1 MMTSQFL
8 IKNTMADMRGL
19 SACEIMALQSG
30 CYAGVELLG
39 YYEKGDTPAPI
50 IYFLSTTLLDDDGGS
65 IIQTGDI
72 KLEHQFIGEL
82 NVRYFGA
89 KGDGLHDDTSALQKT
104 IDYAPINSEDT
115 IAISPKGFANGFNIQ
130 IPRGRYKITDTIIL
144 KRGLNIKGASLEST
158 QLLSFLPGS
167 VIKYSDDGRYIQDE
181 IKISDLSIWQD
192 ASVPATNGAAIM
204 LDFGSTTVYSMKLMV
219 KNIYIEGTYDG
230 ITAVAL
236 VGSSMKN
243 VFISKCVR
251 HGIYV
256 PMAIGNKST
265 SSTSFTL
272 YNCYTSS
279 NGGDGVRII
288 NGAYI
293 SLVGCASDSNTGYG
307 YYVQEGLGHS
317 LFSCGCEEN
326 KSGNIFLSKCQG
338 ITLNVT
344 SLFSEVNGEIHGIT
358 IHQSHNVNI
367 AGLARA
373 IGGNTGY
380 AVSISLNGGMV
391 DLSNLSSEGLWQ
403 TKRINTGVLVRD
415 LKSALVC
422 RDGQFALNGNT
433 VQAGKLLS
441 IVGFLP
447 ESIKTS
453 VENIASFS
461 KADSTRNVNHFV
473 QSIVSDNNESY
484 PLLVSNYTGVAV
496 KGNSATVQKFAANY
510 IVESNIG
517 SAANANMMIDAQ
529 SGTVPS
535 GNWNIYSESQRKS
548 YFRGPLVLG
557 SNNGSE
563 IMGGNGCPEGIVSA
577 RVGSIYINSA
587 GASSL
592 DSIFVK
598 DSGSGNVGWVSLVPM
613 RQAAAAVNSATDPG
627 AVYTQSEILAIL
639 SELRDLK
646 TKLRSAGVL
655 AV

>member
-1 MMTSQFL
+1 MTNQFL
-8 IKNTMADMRGL
+8 IKNTMADMRSL
-19 SACEIMALQSG
+19 STCEITLLQSG

-115 IAISPKGFANGFNIQ
+115 VALSPKGFANGFSIQ

-167 VIKYSDDGRYIQDE
+167 VIKYSDEGRYIQDE

-192 ASVPATNGAAIM
+192 TSVPATNGAAIM

-219 KNIYIEGTYDG
+219 ENIYIEGTYDG

-251 HGIYV
+251 HGIYI
-256 PMAIGNKST
+256 PMTIGNKSS
-265 SSTSFTL
+265 SSTSLTL

-307 YYVQEGLGHS
+307 YYIQEGLGHS

-326 KSGNIFLSKCQG
+326 KSGNIFLSKGQG

-344 SLFSEVNGEIHGIT
+344 SLFSEINGEIHGIT

-367 AGLARA
+367 AGYARA

-380 AVSISLNGGMV
+380 AVNISLNGGMV
-391 DLSNLSSEGLWQ
+391 DLSNLSTEDLWQ

-422 RDGQFALNGNT
+422 RDGQFAFNGNT
-433 VQAGKLLS
+433 VQAGKLVS

-517 SAANANMMIDAQ
+517 SAANANIMIDTQ
-529 SGTVPS
+529 SGTVPV

-563 IMGGNGCPEGIVSA
+563 IMGGNGSPEGIVSA

-598 DSGSGNVGWVSLVPM
+598 DSGSGNLGWVSLVPM

-627 AVYTQSEILAIL
+627 TVYTQSEILAIL

-646 TKLRSAGVL
+646 TKLRTAGVL